1 MGVNFLGQETGDDW
15 RKNSI
20 FQHFLAHLIYYFDV
34 DVLRSSG
41 HSSVCYCVIQARGES
56 RVKSSDQTNSAMQ
69 FKEYNLAIFSHNY
82 TDNASMMFTCA

>member
-34 DVLRSSG
+34 NVLRSG
-41 HSSVCYCVIQARGES
+41 HSSVCYCVIQPRGES
-56 RVKSSDQTNSAMQ
+56 RVKSILLCSSKNTILQSLATITQTMHQ
-69 FKEYNLAIFSHNY
+69 
-82 TDNASMMFTCA
+82 